1 VEAAIGTRVCGDWG
15 RIGGGGGRGV
25 GGGGPAAD
33 DARGEGGCASS
44 CAAPS

>member
-1 VEAAIGTRVCGDWG
+1 LGLGFAKTGG

-33 DARGEGGCASS
+33 DARRGEGGLCE
-44 CAAPS
+44 